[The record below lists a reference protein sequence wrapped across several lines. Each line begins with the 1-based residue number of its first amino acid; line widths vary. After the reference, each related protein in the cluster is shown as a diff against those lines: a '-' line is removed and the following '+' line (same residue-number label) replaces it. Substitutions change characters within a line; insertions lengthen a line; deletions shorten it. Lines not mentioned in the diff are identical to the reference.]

1 MKKWGIGWGNTIS
14 GLKFEDKVDFLTLIS
29 QMKNYKVKG
38 FDIYFCGKKVAQA
51 YKKQQLYTYFLKP
64 KNIDYRDYI
73 SAQLLPDNAIFVIIK
88 NTMFIV
94 EIKFQQ
100 VSGSVDEKLQTC
112 WFKKMQYVKL
122 LSHLNIQ
129 VEYCYVLSERFK
141 DKKYNDVLNYIQAQ
155 KCSYF
160 FETLPLDYLWLPIS
174 DNE

>member
-1 MKKWGIGWGNTIS
+1 
-14 GLKFEDKVDFLTLIS
+14 
-29 QMKNYKVKG
+29 MKNYKVQG
-38 FDIYFCGKKVAQA
+38 FDIYFCDKKVAQA

-112 WFKKMQYVKL
+112 
-122 LSHLNIQ
+122 
-129 VEYCYVLSERFK
+129 
-141 DKKYNDVLNYIQAQ
+141 
-155 KCSYF
+155 
-160 FETLPLDYLWLPIS
+160 
-174 DNE
+174 